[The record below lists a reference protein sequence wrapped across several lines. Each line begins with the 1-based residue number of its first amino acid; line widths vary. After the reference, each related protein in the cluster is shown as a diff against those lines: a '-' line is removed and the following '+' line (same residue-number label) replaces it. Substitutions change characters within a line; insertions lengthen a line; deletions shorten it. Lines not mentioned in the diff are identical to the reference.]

1 MKKAVTLLATAAL
14 LVPTASPAMAK
25 KGDVELARCETSLGT
40 IAVVDGD
47 TQGWTEFGLGSPR
60 DLVNSLAIESGCFT
74 PHSNAS
80 GVPADF
86 LMNVIGGSSEE
97 VDQSISLAKSAV
109 AEGLLRS
116 GALTSVASNV
126 PFAGALLGA
135 FGGLGGKKKRVAA
148 GIKLLSP
155 ATGQAVA
162 VGSGTVKKSSL
173 SFGGATAWSAGV
185 NAAGYGNSNNGK
197 MMAEAV
203 ILAFNE
209 VVGQKA
215 AIAASARPAAQSAS
229 APANAAAS
237 VAVDTVLRA
246 GPSAGADQ
254 IRALRSGTRLTP
266 TGQREGLFIEVADDY
281 GTKGWVS
288 VEDLG

>member
-14 LVPTASPAMAK
+14 LIPAASPAMAK

-60 DLVNSLAIESGCFT
+60 ELVNSLAIESGCFT

-97 VDQSISLAKSAV
+97 VDQSISIAKTAV
-109 AEGLLRS
+109 TEGLLRS
-116 GALTSVASNV
+116 GALTSVASKV

-185 NAAGYGNSNNGK
+185 NAAGYGNSKNGK

-215 AIAASARPAAQSAS
+215 AIAASVRPAAQSAS

-281 GTKGWVS
+281 GTTGWVS

>member
-14 LVPTASPAMAK
+14 LLPAASPAMAK
-25 KGDVELARCETSLGT
+25 KGDVELAQCETSLGT

-74 PHSNAS
+74 PQSNAS

-97 VDQSISLAKSAV
+97 VDQSISIAKSAV

-116 GALTSVASNV
+116 GALSSVASNV
-126 PFAGALLGA
+126 PFAGSLLSA

-148 GIKLLSP
+148 GIKLLNP
-155 ATGQAVA
+155 ATGQAIA
-162 VGSGTVKKSSL
+162 VGSGTVKKSTL

-185 NAAGYGNSNNGK
+185 DAAGYGNSNAGK

-215 AIAASARPAAQSAS
+215 AIASVPRPTAQSAK
-229 APANAAAS
+229 AADPAAS

>member
-1 MKKAVTLLATAAL
+1 
-14 LVPTASPAMAK
+14 
-25 KGDVELARCETSLGT
+25 
-40 IAVVDGD
+40 
-47 TQGWTEFGLGSPR
+47 
-60 DLVNSLAIESGCFT
+60 
-74 PHSNAS
+74 
-80 GVPADF
+80 
-86 LMNVIGGSSEE
+86 
-97 VDQSISLAKSAV
+97 
-109 AEGLLRS
+109 
-116 GALTSVASNV
+116 
-126 PFAGALLGA
+126 
-135 FGGLGGKKKRVAA
+135 
-148 GIKLLSP
+148 
-155 ATGQAVA
+155 
-162 VGSGTVKKSSL
+162 
-173 SFGGATAWSAGV
+173 
-185 NAAGYGNSNNGK
+185 